1 MHARAISLFNI
12 MSPMIIFSYLCR
24 MMENID
30 TKQNNNYSLLICF
43 LDLMIINS
51 CGIFLACIAGAQTL
65 VFSVFAGINAIAIV
79 ILREW
84 LMRIL
89 NIHVNVSWLNVLLKR
104 IISLAVGITVSVTI
118 LPIATAIA
126 FITTKRHSAGPVLIS
141 AKLRSKNGSEINC
154 LAFRPVGSFINNGV
168 FGKLPLALNLI
179 TGPLSLWNI
188 SNYEIQ
194 QPLMWIQTP
203 DNRGD
208 EDCGGN
214 SVGGIMND
222 KPNTETKYNYEH
234 TEQTVWQDE
243 E

>member
-1 MHARAISLFNI
+1 
-12 MSPMIIFSYLCR
+12 MIIFSYLCR

-104 IISLAVGITVSVTI
+104 IISLAVGITISVTNCNSHS
-118 LPIATAIA
+118 LYHDKTPQCRSCTDFSKTAKQ
-126 FITTKRHSAGPVLIS
+126 KRA
-141 AKLRSKNGSEINC
+141 
-154 LAFRPVGSFINNGV
+154 
-168 FGKLPLALNLI
+168 
-179 TGPLSLWNI
+179 
-188 SNYEIQ
+188 
-194 QPLMWIQTP
+194 
-203 DNRGD
+203 
-208 EDCGGN
+208 
-214 SVGGIMND
+214 
-222 KPNTETKYNYEH
+222 
-234 TEQTVWQDE
+234 
-243 E
+243 